1 MSRAPALASLRPC
14 RGAGS
19 LLRLAAVAVAEALLE
34 LLDAAFGV
42 DEALLAGEERVVA
55 RPDVYVQLGLR
66 AVGLHD
72 DLAVADDLR
81 LDHLR
86 VDALLHLRR
95 SLSRPA
101 SARGASSV
109 LSGGPL
115 GKLER
120 RPRGAARRML
130 AHAGATSRSAGG
142 RGAGGR
148 AGPGP

>member
-1 MSRAPALASLRPC
+1 
-14 RGAGS
+14 
-19 LLRLAAVAVAEALLE
+19 
-34 LLDAAFGV
+34 
-42 DEALLAGEERVVA
+42 LAGEERVVA

-109 LSGGPL
+109 LSGGPR
-115 GKLER
+115 GGLER

-148 AGPGP
+148 AGPGPAWSGRLANGPAQAWTFSRTCRFTRVTMAPMPRRRRGEISSARPIC